1 MAFLLLIPFFFV
13 RFFLMHLL
21 DPAAVS
27 RAAHCPPMSKGEWVA
42 YWICQLS
49 NMAIFLNI
57 LRTNLYTTPL
67 PVFRAGI
74 LVYLAGMTLLTFS
87 VIHFSIP
94 AGNGFRQTGVY
105 RFSRNPMYVSYY
117 VVFLGCALLN
127 QSLLLLILVLIFQ
140 VSGHWLVLAEERWCL
155 KQFGGPYRQYQKRV
169 RRYL

>member
-1 MAFLLLIPFFFV
+1 ML
-13 RFFLMHLL
+13 
-21 DPAAVS
+21 
-27 RAAHCPPMSKGEWVA
+27 
-42 YWICQLS
+42 
-49 NMAIFLNI
+49 
-57 LRTNLYTTPL
+57 
-67 PVFRAGI
+67 FRS
-74 LVYLAGMTLLTFS
+74 LTFS

>member
-27 RAAHCPPMSKGEWVA
+27 RAAHFPPMKNGEWA
-42 YWICQLS
+42 AFWTYQIS
-49 NMAIFLNI
+49 NMAIFLN
-57 LRTNLYTTPL
+57 LFRTELHTSPL
-67 PVFRAGI
+67 PVFYAGI
-74 LVYLAGMTLLTFS
+74 LVYLAGMVLLTLSVVHFS
-87 VIHFSIP
+87 VP
-94 AGNGFRQTGVY
+94 AGGGFRQNGVY
-105 RFSRNPMYVSYY
+105 KYSRNPMYVSYD

-127 QSLLLLILVLIFQ
+127 QSLLLLVLVLIFL

-155 KQFGGPYRQYQKRV
+155 SQFGEPYRKYLNRV